1 MALIAL
7 SLAAVLVSAAPK
19 YTHESIRRELQG
31 GDDPPSLPHPLQP
44 GAALET
50 KHSSRSQVV
59 AEEEGGV
66 VVVVVEAEEAEEAG
80 EAEEAEEA
88 DSDAER
94 RESESQGEAEAE
106 EAHDG
111 GVVSR

>member
-59 AEEEGGV
+59 AEEEV
-66 VVVVVEAEEAEEAG
+66 AEEVVEVEAVTPRIATSVV
-80 EAEEAEEA
+80 A
-88 DSDAER
+88 DLAAAMSPL
-94 RESESQGEAEAE
+94 
-106 EAHDG
+106 G
-111 GVVSR
+111 G